1 MLNNFVLQ
9 GRLTKDI
16 EYGQTNS
23 GVNYANF
30 TIAWNEKYNETETNL
45 FMNCKSWRGT
55 ADLINKYFKKGD
67 ELIVEGKI
75 ITEIYE
81 KDGNKKSSTRM
92 IVDKIHFTY
101 GKKNNSED
109 NVKTELTPVEDDSS
123 LPF

>member
-16 EYGQTNS
+16 ECGQTNS

>member
-9 GRLTKDI
+9 GRLTKDV

-23 GVNYANF
+23 GVSYANF
-30 TIAWNEKYNETETNL
+30 TIAWNEKYNETETSL

-75 ITEIYE
+75 ITEVYE
-81 KDGNKKSSTRM
+81 KDGDKKSSTRM
-92 IVDKIHFTY
+92 IVDEMHFTY
-101 GKKNNSED
+101 GKKNNNDD
-109 NVKTELTPVEDDSS
+109 NVKTELTPIEDDGS

>member
-9 GRLTKDI
+9 GRLTKDV

-23 GVNYANF
+23 GVSYANF

-55 ADLINKYFKKGD
+55 ADLINKYLKKGD

-75 ITEIYE
+75 ITEVYE
-81 KDGNKKSSTRM
+81 KDGEKKSSTRM
-92 IVDKIHFTY
+92 IVDKVHFTY
-101 GKKNNSED
+101 GKKNNND
-109 NVKTELTPVEDDSS
+109 NNVKTELTPIEDDGS

>member
-9 GRLTKDI
+9 GRLTKDV

-23 GVNYANF
+23 GINYANF